1 MGNGSRMDDVVI
13 LPYVL
18 PAAAIAALAA
28 KTYAMPALPRLRAA
42 GDAIQ
47 GLDGYR
53 LVEGR
58 VPGGAY
64 VPRRLAGNWHDNAQT
79 VRFELEQP

>member
-1 MGNGSRMDDVVI
+1 MDDVVV